1 MTYVPAPG
9 GNKDNVKSNSI
20 QQKNSEATYIDKY
33 TLKET
38 TVYPDGCVVNV
49 MVPVLTDEEREKR
62 KEALSEAAGRYVRKV
77 FEQKEKAK
85 K

>member
-1 MTYVPAPG
+1 M
-9 GNKDNVKSNSI
+9 
-20 QQKNSEATYIDKY
+20 
-33 TLKET
+33 LKET

-62 KEALSEAAGRYVRKV
+62 KEALNKAAGRYAYKV
-77 FEQKEKAK
+77 FEQTERIK

>member
-1 MTYVPAPG
+1 M
-9 GNKDNVKSNSI
+9 
-20 QQKNSEATYIDKY
+20 DKY

-77 FEQKEKAK
+77 FEQKEKVK